1 MRALRDFNLPKI
13 VTDDK
18 AIFLRLIADL
28 FPKILIESKTDPE
41 FKKAVI
47 ETAKN
52 DLGLQTNE
60 DTFVMKVIH

>member
-28 FPKILIESKTDPE
+28 FPKVEAIAKTDPD
-41 FKKAVI
+41 FKKMVI
-47 ETAKN
+47 QASKE
-52 DLGLQTNE
+52 DLGL
-60 DTFVMKVIH
+60 